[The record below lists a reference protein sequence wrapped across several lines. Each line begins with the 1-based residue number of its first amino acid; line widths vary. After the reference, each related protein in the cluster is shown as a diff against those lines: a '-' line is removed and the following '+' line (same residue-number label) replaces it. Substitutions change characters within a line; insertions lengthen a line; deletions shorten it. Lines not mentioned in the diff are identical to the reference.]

1 MFFQRRHTYGQ
12 QTPEKMFIITDKEK
26 ANQKYNE
33 IYNLTHV
40 IMPIFKKTSASN
52 KCHQQCRD
60 KEPLCTV
67 GGNVN
72 WYSHY
77 EKQYGDI

>member
-1 MFFQRRHTYGQ
+1 MFFQRRHTDGQ

-52 KCHQQCRD
+52 KCYQQCRD

-67 GGNVN
+67 GRNVN

-77 EKQYGDI
+77 EKQYGDF

>member
-40 IMPIFKKTSASN
+40 IMPIFKRQVLVTSATN
-52 KCHQQCRD
+52 NAEIRN
-60 KEPLCTV
+60 PYALLV
-67 GGNVN
+67 GM
-72 WYSHY
+72 
-77 EKQYGDI
+77 